1 MKILILIGPFSE
13 FSNQSY
19 GGVEKFWFI
28 LGKQFKKSNNE
39 VVFISKK
46 TKKNQKN
53 KLINAI

>member
-28 LGKQFKKSNNE
+28 LGQQFKKSNNE
-39 VVFISKK
+39 GSKRGHR
-46 TKKNQKN
+46 T
-53 KLINAI
+53 